1 MIDGAGVT
9 GEYLAVDAIKADF
22 GRRLVGALRPTR
34 PRRSAAVSSWKPEL
48 PPGRMLTLPGRGQ
61 VFIRE
66 SHSPAGDVPVLLL
79 HAWTLSLDVNYF
91 GLMPGLAARHSFV
104 GLDHRGHG
112 GGLPISGPFTIED
125 CADDVLA
132 VLDELGIDQVVV
144 CGYSLGGPIGLHL
157 ALAHPDRVAGLVLA
171 ATALNYRQWWR
182 DRVLW
187 NALRAITPLA
197 RVGFGSSVS
206 ARYFGVNRRDTPE
219 LAERWPWLQAELSR
233 TPFASA
239 LAMGSAVS
247 RYDLRGQVR
256 PLTTIPSAVLV
267 ATRDTLCLPR
277 WQEQLAEQLAATR
290 FELTADHDVPV
301 TRPDEFAA
309 VMLDA
314 IAYVQARIETVK

>member
-1 MIDGAGVT
+1 LTVLWCWI
-9 GEYLAVDAIKADF
+9 EYLSVDVINADL

-34 PRRSAAVSSWKPEL
+34 PRRSAAASLWKPEL
-48 PPGRMLTLPGRGQ
+48 PPGRMLSLPGRGQ

-66 SHSPAGDVPVLLL
+66 SHSPAGGVPVLLL

-91 GLMPGLAARHSFV
+91 GLMPSLAARHSFV

-112 GGLPISGPFTIED
+112 RGLPISGPFTIAD

-132 VLDELGIDQVVV
+132 VLDELGIDRVVV
-144 CGYSLGGPIGLHL
+144 CGYSLGGPVGLHL
-157 ALAHPDRVAGLVLA
+157 ALAHPERVAGLVFA

-187 NALRAITPLA
+187 NLLRATTPLA
-197 RVGFGSSVS
+197 RVGLGSSVS
-206 ARYFGVNRRDTPE
+206 ARYFGVNRTDSPA
-219 LAERWPWLQAELSR
+219 LAARWPWIQAELAR

-239 LAMGSAVS
+239 VAMGNAVS
-247 RYDLRGQVR
+247 HYDLRGRVS

-277 WQEQLAEQLAATR
+277 WQEQLVEQLAATR
-290 FELTADHDVPV
+290 FELAADHDVPV

-309 VMLDA
+309 VVLDA
-314 IAYVQARIETVK
+314 IAHVQAQIKTGQ